1 MNFEAIKENA
11 KKEWLSLSDNR
22 EPVIYIG
29 TATCGRSAGALAVM
43 EAIKTEEKIK
53 NSHIIETGCLGP
65 CFAEPIVMIKK
76 YARPLLVFGKVK
88 PGIAAR
94 LVVDYLREGKI
105 DYEYVLGSVGSTKI
119 DGVDELFDSPVMKP
133 QVRRILRNCG
143 FIDPGNINHFIALG
157 GYSGLQKALALHP
170 DEVIEIVRDSG
181 LRGRGGAG
189 FPTWKKWKTAR
200 DAANGSDLRNHGSR
214 VFIVCNADEGDPGAF
229 MNRALLEGD
238 PHSVLEGLLIAGYTI
253 GADRGYIYC
262 RAEYPLALSRLKTAL
277 NQMRDLNLLGEHIL
291 GTDFSFDIRIKE
303 GAGAFVCGEETALI
317 ASIEGRRGTP
327 RPRPPYPAQVGLWGK
342 PTVINN
348 VETFA
353 NVALIVNNGSDWFA
367 EHGTENSRGTKTFSL
382 AGKIKFPG
390 LIEVPLGITLKEI
403 IYDIGGGPADD
414 KNFKA
419 VQTGGPSGGC
429 LNSEMLNLPIDYD
442 SLEQAGA
449 IMGSGGLVVMDEDTC
464 MVDVARYFLEFT
476 QIESCGKCV
485 PCRLG
490 TKAMLDILSKITEGV
505 GSEEDLTFL
514 RNTGIAVKNGSL
526 CGLGKTAPNPV
537 LSTIRYFED
546 EYIAHV
552 KEKKCAGKTC
562 KSMITYYI
570 LEDDCTGCTVCMK
583 MCPHK
588 AIIGASKEVHRII
601 QEECIRCNICIEY
614 CKNDAIEVT

>member
-1 MNFEAIKENA
+1 MNFETIKEKA
-11 KKEWLSLSDNR
+11 EKEWLSLSDNR

-43 EAIKTEEKIK
+43 EAIKKEEKIK
-53 NSHIIETGCLGP
+53 NSRIIETGCLGP
-65 CFAEPIVMIKK
+65 CFAEPVVMIKK

-94 LVVDYLREGKI
+94 LVVDYLREDTI

-119 DGVDELFDSPVMKP
+119 DGVGELFDLPVMKP

-157 GYSGLQKALALHP
+157 GYSGLQRALALHP

-200 DAANGSDLRNHGSR
+200 DAANGSDLRNPGSR
-214 VFIVCNADEGDPGAF
+214 AFIICNADEGDPGAF

-238 PHSVLEGLLIAGYTI
+238 PHSVLEGMLIAGYTI

-327 RPRPPYPAQVGLWGK
+327 RPRPPYPAQVGLWDK

-367 EHGTENSRGTKTFSL
+367 EHGTENSPGTKTFSL

-429 LNSEMLNLPIDYD
+429 LSSEMLNLPIDYD

-490 TKAMLDILSKITEGV
+490 TKAMLDILSKITEGT
-505 GSEEDLTFL
+505 GNEEDLTFL
-514 RNTGIAVKNGSL
+514 RETGIAVQNGSL

-537 LSTIRYFED
+537 LSTIRYFEN
-546 EYIAHV
+546 EYIEHV
-552 KEKKCAGKTC
+552 KENKCSGKTC

-583 MCPHK
+583 MCPQK